1 MKMRIS
7 QDDTKN
13 GHPDKFPSFLGF
25 SFIDKMRS
33 LSSFESPNSNR
44 KFTLHFPLD
53 CFTRERQ

>member
-1 MKMRIS
+1 MAQRMGTWTS
-7 QDDTKN
+7 SL
-13 GHPDKFPSFLGF
+13 PFLGF

>member
-1 MKMRIS
+1 MRIS